1 METQARSIFLP
12 ISVLVWSEFGCGRLT
27 TSDTRSG
34 IIIVCLTSVECES
47 RSAQPARSHRTDM
60 PARLVPCRLH
70 ASPQRL
76 LTISTRRYQSSPGKS
91 DTKEVAK
98 ETKDDVEGQME
109 YASAKDGP
117 PKQDT
122 RPQQDGPPPSKS
134 HVPGM
139 SKEDLSKR
147 K

>member
-12 ISVLVWSEFGCGRLT
+12 TSVLVWSGFGCGGLT
-27 TSDTRSG
+27 TSDTSSG
-34 IIIVCLTSVECES
+34 IIIVCLTSVGCKS
-47 RSAQPARSHRTDM
+47 SSTQPARSHRIDM
-60 PARLVPCRLH
+60 PARLVPCRLR
-70 ASPQRL
+70 ASPQSL
-76 LTISTRRYQSSPGKS
+76 LTVSTRRYQSSPGKS
-91 DTKEVAK
+91 GTKDIAK